1 MKWATLSKSVNE
13 IYRLLPVNLTWYSR
27 NNLLDVEDNLEDL
40 DIYLPVTDQ
49 FMGAECSRTL
59 RELTALW
66 SSFLTTSFPAQFHF
80 LELA

>member
-13 IYRLLPVNLTWYSR
+13 IYWLLPVNLTWYSR

-40 DIYLPVTDQ
+40 DICLPVTDQ

-59 RELTALW
+59 REPTALW
-66 SSFLTTSFPAQFHF
+66 SSFLTASFPAQIRF